1 MSHFSPVS
9 FMCKFF
15 FKNCRALAKNCNAPI
30 NDKTG
35 AEAKDWKGGKP
46 VRVVRNCKG
55 RKHSKYAPEEGNRYD
70 GIYKVIALWF
80 SCTICTISLK
90 DGWGV
95 YKEKLLDQIL
105 FLTFLIA
112 FYKLFFLVVQMWT
125 VIYLT
130 ESIGR
135 QIVKYWAEKGKSG
148 FLVWR
153 YLLRRDDPAPAPW
166 TKEGQKRAK
175 ELGLAM
181 QVRKEILLRQQIFL
195 IVSTTVTIGDLFQT
209 ANLGRDDV

>member
-112 FYKLFFLVVQMWT
+112 FYKLFFSSCPNVNSYIFDW
-125 VIYLT
+125 INW
-130 ESIGR
+130 SP
-135 QIVKYWAEKGKSG
+135 
-148 FLVWR
+148 
-153 YLLRRDDPAPAPW
+153 DC
-166 TKEGQKRAK
+166 
-175 ELGLAM
+175 
-181 QVRKEILLRQQIFL
+181 EILGRKGQVWVPGVAIP
-195 IVSTTVTIGDLFQT
+195 STPWRPCTSTMDQGGSEACKGAGPGHAGEKRNI
-209 ANLGRDDV
+209 A